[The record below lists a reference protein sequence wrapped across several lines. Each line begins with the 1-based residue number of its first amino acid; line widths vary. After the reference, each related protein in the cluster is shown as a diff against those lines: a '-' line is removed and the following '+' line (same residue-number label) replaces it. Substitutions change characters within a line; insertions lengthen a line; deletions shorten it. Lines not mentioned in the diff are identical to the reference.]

1 VVYVFVIIGIL
12 LIAAVG
18 VIAYDS
24 NRFVVRKI
32 SLEDP
37 KIPKETTCLFI
48 SDLHNRHFG
57 KRNETLIRALD
68 EIEADCALLP
78 GDIMTASKNAK
89 FNEAVRILDYL
100 NKRMPVFYSYGNHE
114 SRAKK
119 IRRIYGDL
127 FDRYSQAVSGKF
139 VKLYDNE
146 TAEFNGLKIVS
157 LTLPERYYYKH
168 KKEDLSADDLR
179 LLIGEP
185 DPDRFAILLAH
196 DPEYF
201 EAYSE
206 YGAQLVLSGHFHGGI
221 VRLFGHGLISPRF
234 KLFPKYAYGTFEKNK
249 TKMIVSAGLGGH
261 TIPWRMFNP
270 GEIVVLKLVPGKNK

>member
-1 VVYVFVIIGIL
+1 MVYLFVIIGIL

-32 SLEDP
+32 SVYAPE
-37 KIPKETTCLFI
+37 IPKETTCLFI

-57 KRNETLIRALD
+57 KRNETLIKALD

-78 GDIMTASKNAK
+78 GDIMTASKNAE
-89 FNEAVRILDYL
+89 FNEAVRLLEYL

-114 SRAKK
+114 SRARK
-119 IRRIYGDL
+119 IKRIYGNL
-127 FDRYSQAVSGKF
+127 FDRYAQLLSGKNI
-139 VKLYDNE
+139 KLYDNE
-146 TAEFNGLKIVS
+146 TAEFNGLDIRC
-157 LTLPERYYYKH
+157 LTLPERFYYKR
-168 KKEDLSADDLR
+168 KTENLSVEELET
-179 LLIGEP
+179 LIGKP
-185 DPDRFAILLAH
+185 DPEKYTVLLAH